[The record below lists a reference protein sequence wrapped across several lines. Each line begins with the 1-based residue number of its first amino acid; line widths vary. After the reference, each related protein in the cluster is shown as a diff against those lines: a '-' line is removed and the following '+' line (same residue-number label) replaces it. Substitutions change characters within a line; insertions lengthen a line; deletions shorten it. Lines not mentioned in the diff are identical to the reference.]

1 MGACYSKKA
10 SGGNRSYTTVQ
21 MASTKLE
28 EGSRLVRPTP
38 YTRTQNA
45 NIDFAAKK
53 SIPLPSKH
61 NSLTTADQSDLK
73 NAKNTFQSNIPRFSS
88 SLPVSASISGEQKTI
103 INDNEALHVVNN
115 NAIVNSR
122 SAFNVSNATSPV
134 NKLAV
139 RESQIK
145 PKSLGSKSCPDKI
158 LSPDEKPSRTPLK
171 GSGISRIFMGRSS
184 PSSSQNSPETPNSS
198 KMQQPKDSKLAGRN
212 SSGPSPVSK
221 SPSTKGFESRD
232 SLSDFD
238 SGLGNSLTDKNK
250 PEDSD
255 TIKDIEQ
262 LEFQDEISPSI
273 SVKTSPNRST
283 STPKQSAAESKLSLK
298 APTYKREPNGKWS
311 FDEKHFGPEPVRTSE
326 PKPFGNTN
334 GSSPKAKHSFK
345 MNASENIFS
354 TYASYKGLLS
364 YQKKS
369 FQPADVK
376 FNLREKATQQQPLQQ
391 QSPNVSSI
399 PKMKRQQS
407 QPISS
412 SGTIFYCDTDSNN
425 CSFDDEKTLTNLEK
439 PPQHQRNSS
448 LDSDEKS
455 DSTENGVLSPPSE
468 ENREFL
474 IDDEIADQPG
484 LTFFGDPKSEDSDV
498 QSLQL
503 AMSELHA
510 LQLAST
516 NKRRTDSVSSYSSR
530 KGRNDHRDSL
540 ILGSELGSSC
550 SSIASDDLMLDYEK
564 SFDAFPEGTVN
575 EGPASPMRKLSE
587 VDEVDKVA
595 PLKSEKKIDFEE
607 KRKRLH
613 RRSSGP
619 LSTPAERLEWRQR
632 TVSLPL
638 RPPRQMTVSEADDG
652 GLKLDAS
659 SYRLLCQDL
668 NGVKTLLLRLK
679 SVIQEAETINPFDQV
694 NTNNLFYHTLA
705 QTDFPS
711 SLAALT
717 KSDDKKGP
725 DISTIIEENADL
737 RRQLVL
743 LQQQLE
749 DKDHTIH
756 LLQQQMTKYLKVQAG
771 CNHSASSSNAATQ
784 TERSHSLTG
793 SFSSSSSA
801 DDSIETL
808 VSVQD
813 DFEKTFRK
821 KSQEQDVLSEH
832 LIEVV
837 RLLDQTS
844 NASPNHSEC

>member
-1 MGACYSKKA
+1 
-10 SGGNRSYTTVQ
+10 

-45 NIDFAAKK
+45 NIDYAAKK
-53 SIPLPSKH
+53 GIPLSAKH
-61 NSLTTADQSDLK
+61 NSLTTMDQGDLK
-73 NAKNTFQSNIPRFSS
+73 NMKNTFQSNIPRFSS
-88 SLPVSASISGEQKTI
+88 SLPVSASVSGEQKTI
-103 INDNEALHVVNN
+103 SNCNDNEALHVVNN

-134 NKLAV
+134 NKLTV
-139 RESQIK
+139 KDSLIK
-145 PKSLGSKSCPDKI
+145 PKNLGSKSCPDKI
-158 LSPDEKPSRTPLK
+158 LSPDVPEKPVKTPLK
-171 GSGISRIFMGRSS
+171 GSGISRIFMGKS
-184 PSSSQNSPETPNSS
+184 PSSHNSPEIQYSS
-198 KMQQPKDSKLAGRN
+198 KLQQTKDSKFNNRN
-212 SSGPSPVSK
+212 PSGVSPVSK
-221 SPSTKGFESRD
+221 SPSGKGFESRD

-262 LEFQDEISPSI
+262 LEFQEEFSPNI
-273 SVKTSPNRST
+273 SVDACSNRPT
-283 STPKQSAAESKLSLK
+283 STPKSSASETKLSLK

-311 FDEKHFGPEPVRTSE
+311 FDEKHFGTETVRTAE
-326 PKPFGNTN
+326 PKPFANSN
-334 GSSPKAKHSFK
+334 GSSPKGKHSFK

-376 FNLREKATQQQPLQQ
+376 FNLREKASHHQPVQQ
-391 QSPNVSSI
+391 QSANISNI
-399 PKMKRQQS
+399 PKMRRQTATTAGGS
-407 QPISS
+407 V
-412 SGTIFYCDTDSNN
+412 FYCHDEANK
-425 CSFDDEKTLTNLEK
+425 CSFDDEKTLTEK
-439 PPQHQRNSS
+439 PPQYNYKQSS

-484 LTFFGDPKSEDSDV
+484 LTIGDPKSEDSDV

-516 NKRRTDSVSSYSSR
+516 SKKRTDSVSSYSSR
-530 KGRNDHRDSL
+530 KGRSDHRDSL

-564 SFDAFPEGTVN
+564 TFDGFPEGTIN

-587 VDEVDKVA
+587 VDEVDSIA
-595 PLKSEKKIDFEE
+595 PLKSEKKIDYED
-607 KRKRLH
+607 KTRKRLH
-613 RRSSGP
+613 RRASGP

-632 TVSLPL
+632 TASLPL
-638 RPPRQMTVSEADDG
+638 RPPRQMMVSEADDG
-652 GLKLDAS
+652 GLKLDSS

-679 SVIQEAETINPFDQV
+679 SVIQEAETINPFDQA
-694 NTNNLFYHTLA
+694 NPNNLFYHTLA
-705 QTDFPS
+705 QADFPS
-711 SLAALT
+711 SLVSLS
-717 KSDDKKGP
+717 KGDDKKGT
-725 DISTIIEENADL
+725 DLTAIVEENADL

-756 LLQQQMTKYLKVQAG
+756 LLQQQMTKYLKIQAG
-771 CNHSASSSNAATQ
+771 CNHNASASNAATQ
-784 TERSHSLTG
+784 TDRSHSLTG

-813 DFEKTFRK
+813 DFEDSFRK
-821 KSQEQDVLSEH
+821 KSLEQDVLSEH
-832 LIEVV
+832 LNEVV